1 VVVRGVSLQLQRGEM
16 VLVMGPSGSGKS
28 TLLALLSG
36 LMRPEEGDVLALG
49 ENLWKLSASA
59 RKQFR
64 RRHFGFI
71 FQGYNLF
78 PALTALQ
85 HLEMILRWGAALSAQ
100 IARKRG
106 EQILDMLGLRDKK
119 GLRPAQLSGG
129 EKQRV
134 AIGRAVVKEPAFIF
148 ADEPTSALDW
158 EHGQKVVELLRS
170 AASARRACVFVVS
183 HDARIVPYA
192 DRVIHLEDG
201 SVKEEEETENLTPVA
216 ARSLD
221 RASEDTEGLPESPVG
236 TRSADRATEE
246 IEDLLEPVGARSAD
260 RATEEIEDLRES
272 YSPSVEPEP
281 WSENR
286 CAAGEGAENLVG
298 SSVP

>member
-1 VVVRGVSLQLQRGEM
+1 MRVQRNEL

-36 LMRPEEGDVLALG
+36 LMQPEEGEVVAFG
-49 ENLWKLSASA
+49 EDLWKLSASA

-64 RRHFGFI
+64 QRHFGFI

-85 HLEMILRWGAALSAQ
+85 HLEMILRWGEGVAPK
-100 IARKRG
+100 IASERAG
-106 EQILDMLGLRDKK
+106 QILDLLGLGAKK
-119 GLRPAQLSGG
+119 RLRPAQLSGG

-158 EHGQKVVELLRS
+158 EHGQKVIELLRT
-170 AASARRACVFVVS
+170 AATTRGAAVFVVS

-201 SVKEEEETENLTPVA
+201 SVKEEVRNENLAESSA
-216 ARSLD
+216 A
-221 RASEDTEGLPESPVG
+221 
-236 TRSADRATEE
+236 
-246 IEDLLEPVGARSAD
+246 
-260 RATEEIEDLRES
+260 
-272 YSPSVEPEP
+272 
-281 WSENR
+281 
-286 CAAGEGAENLVG
+286 
-298 SSVP
+298 